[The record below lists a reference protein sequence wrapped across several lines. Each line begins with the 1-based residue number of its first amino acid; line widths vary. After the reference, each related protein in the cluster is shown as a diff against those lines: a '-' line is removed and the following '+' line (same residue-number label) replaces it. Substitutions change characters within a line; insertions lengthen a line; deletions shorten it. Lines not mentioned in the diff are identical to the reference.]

1 MLKESLICMLSI
13 LKKKNTWGRYLQS
26 RGGFFANREGISKQ
40 LDLTLLII
48 QLQMNIPYSEFR
60 DLLTLPEKNGV
71 KTSDMYR
78 NERAGAY

>member
-1 MLKESLICMLSI
+1 
-13 LKKKNTWGRYLQS
+13 
-26 RGGFFANREGISKQ
+26 
-40 LDLTLLII
+40 
-48 QLQMNIPYSEFR
+48 MNIPYSEFR